1 MEEIENNQEVQM
13 EHSSGFGAAL
23 GVVGVIG
30 MSAAVWNNGYRMGR
44 MGNLWRKVKNA
55 EIVNKLVEGEKIA
68 GNFKLPFTDV
78 TTRFG
83 VGERINTMLR
93 GSPEAVGGFG
103 FSKGHKT
110 MFGLSEGRG
119 LGYNFSFDKRI
130 LDDIESG
137 FIDKDLLKKN
147 FLERHAVLD
156 KEGKFL
162 KGKKKNLTKEEFS
175 SLLNDSINKE
185 KYFLSEQSTY
195 KFSRKEAN
203 ALVDDILG
211 DIRKGRMSTGRKKV
225 IITKE
230 LGEEI
235 KKELSE
241 KMFKK
246 ENGTLVSN
254 ITKEGFEEIGKSLK
268 KKGIRIAETEME
280 KIATKTIEKRA
291 AKFVVAKGA
300 KYTALTPMLA
310 AGPVG
315 AAVAGV
321 VGAGFAAFDII
332 TGVKMVSDLNNEI
345 YNAKKEKN
353 KTLSMKGR
361 SENYERASNSISM
374 QAASSSFQTLQQTN
388 FGLSNLLRTKNMAG
402 SFLSEKL

>member
-1 MEEIENNQEVQM
+1 M
-13 EHSSGFGAAL
+13 
-23 GVVGVIG
+23 
-30 MSAAVWNNGYRMGR
+30 
-44 MGNLWRKVKNA
+44 
-55 EIVNKLVEGEKIA
+55 
-68 GNFKLPFTDV
+68 
-78 TTRFG
+78 
-83 VGERINTMLR
+83 
-93 GSPEAVGGFG
+93 
-103 FSKGHKT
+103 
-110 MFGLSEGRG
+110 
-119 LGYNFSFDKRI
+119 
-130 LDDIESG
+130 
-137 FIDKDLLKKN
+137 
-147 FLERHAVLD
+147 
-156 KEGKFL
+156 
-162 KGKKKNLTKEEFS
+162 
-175 SLLNDSINKE
+175 
-185 KYFLSEQSTY
+185 
-195 KFSRKEAN
+195 
-203 ALVDDILG
+203 VDDILG